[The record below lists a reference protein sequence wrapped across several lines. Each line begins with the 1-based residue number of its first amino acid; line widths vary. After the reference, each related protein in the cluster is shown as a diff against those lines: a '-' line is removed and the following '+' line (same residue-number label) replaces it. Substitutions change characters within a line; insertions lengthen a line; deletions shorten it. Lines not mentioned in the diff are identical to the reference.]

1 MRNLQLLGKWE
12 TDLVDSVTLIL
23 SKSCDAVMVSKV
35 NISPGRE
42 RVDDKETQ
50 SNLPGGVSGEGF
62 SVPDRLVY

>member
-1 MRNLQLLGKWE
+1 M
-12 TDLVDSVTLIL
+12 DSVTLIL